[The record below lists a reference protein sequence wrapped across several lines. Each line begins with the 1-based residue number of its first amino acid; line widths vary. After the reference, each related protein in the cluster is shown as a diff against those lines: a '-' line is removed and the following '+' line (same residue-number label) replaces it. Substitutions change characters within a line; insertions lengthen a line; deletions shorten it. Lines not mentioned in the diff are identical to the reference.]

1 MAVAAVSELSRR
13 PVPFSEEAEI
23 AVLSCAFLSP
33 QEALHVCAE
42 KVRPDHFHRPAHR
55 AIYETIL
62 QMNGANEAIDLVT
75 VTQRLTDAQLLDRV
89 GGAEYLHEI
98 LTSEATSANIQYYLD
113 ILRQKYVLRQL
124 IETGTDIVKQAYDG
138 AGDASELLDA
148 FEQNVFRI
156 RDRQE
161 LQGIRNIKTITD
173 AAVHRISEIH
183 DSRGQLKGVSWG
195 FRDLNKYTY
204 GLNPGNMIVIAARPG
219 VGKTSL
225 ALNVVEKLVL
235 PGAVDSPAI
244 PTAVFSLEM
253 TAEELATRMIFS
265 RARKSITDLREARL
279 GKSDLV
285 ELCRVANLLG
295 SSPLFV
301 DDTPQISI
309 MQLRAKARRL
319 KKQHNIQL
327 IVIDY
332 LQLMRGERRR
342 DDNREREVAEISGSI
357 KGLAKDLNLPILIL
371 SQLNRESVRDG
382 SKPTIANLRESGA
395 IEQDAD
401 IVCLLA
407 ESGNVDDEQSEADA
421 RRGRELEVL
430 VAKNRHGPTGT
441 VKLTFLRHCTRFED
455 HSPTAEQ

>member
-1 MAVAAVSELSRR
+1 MAVVESSRR
-13 PVPFSEEAEI
+13 PVPASEEAEI

-42 KVRPDHFHRPAHR
+42 KIRPDHFHRPAHR
-55 AIYETIL
+55 SIYETL
-62 QMNGANEAIDLVT
+62 LDMNAANEGIDLVT
-75 VTQRLTDAQLLDRV
+75 VTQKLDDAMLLEKV

-98 LTSEATSANIQYYLD
+98 LTSEATSANIQYYLE
-113 ILRQKYVLRQL
+113 ILHQKHILRQL

-138 AGDASELLDA
+138 AEDATELLDA
-148 FEQNVFRI
+148 FEQNVFKI
-156 RDRQE
+156 RDRQDASI
-161 LQGIRNIKTITD
+161 QRTIKSITD
-173 AAVHRISEIH
+173 EAVHRISEIH
-183 DSRGQLKGVSWG
+183 DSKGKLKGVSWG
-195 FRDLNKYTY
+195 FRDLNKFTY
-204 GLNPGNMIVIAARPG
+204 GLNPGNMIVLAARPG
-219 VGKTSL
+219 MGKTSL

-235 PGAVDSPAI
+235 PNQADTQPI

-265 RARKSITDLREARL
+265 RARKSVTDLREARL
-279 GKSDLV
+279 SKADLV

-295 SSPLFV
+295 NSPLFI
-301 DDTPQISI
+301 DDTAQISM

-332 LQLMRGERRR
+332 LQLMKGERRR

-371 SQLNRESVRDG
+371 SQLNRESVREG

-407 ESGNVDDEQSEADA
+407 DAADSDNA
-421 RRGRELEVL
+421 SSDGDSRRGAELEVL
-430 VAKNRHGPTGT
+430 VAKNRHGPTGS

-455 HSPTAEQ
+455 HAAVTDSNS